1 MFYKDTIRKSKVF
14 RFLFCCL
21 SKLLNRFGMILKSV
35 LRQLPRGKLP
45 PGQLPPRK
53 ITPRTVAPPQIVSP
67 EENCPRPSDNCPRGK
82 LTPGKLSPHHE
93 VSFKNNCLLWSKYP
107 QRVLQVNWG
116 KLCIVYEYYN
126 IRVLQLRRK
135 KWFTSKYFLQ
145 ILTKPCKT
153 PLTREHLSLNASW
166 FSYSRTQKENNFLE
180 KLIRKKMQKIL
191 HVK

>member
-45 PGQLPPRK
+45 PG
-53 ITPRTVAPPQIVSP
+53 
-67 EENCPRPSDNCPRGK
+67 
-82 LTPGKLSPHHE
+82 KLSPHHE
-93 VSFKNNCLLWSKYP
+93 VSLKNNCLLWSKYP